1 MSNAPRVLLVTGAG
15 GFVGANLVRRL
26 VAQGERV
33 HAIIRADKPS
43 WRLADIADKIIWHKA
58 DLRDKNAVRAIAH
71 TVQPEIIYH
80 LATAG
85 VYAGVHVSD
94 AEMIDNNVLGLA
106 NLLDAMSDIDYRCFV
121 NTGSSAEYGQKQTPM
136 HENDICEPV
145 TVYGISKLAAT
156 HYAALVARKES
167 KSIVTLRLFSPYG
180 PYDDESR
187 LMSYAI
193 VRSLRGEN
201 LALGDA
207 GSVRDFI
214 YIDDAVDAYIQC
226 AKNEV
231 KFSGEVLNI
240 AGGKE
245 YSVGTVVD
253 KIVEKTKSSSTHS
266 WKNDNAKRSWESSH
280 WQADISKA
288 KNILHWEPKISL
300 DRGLD
305 ETIAWF
311 REHQSFYKDI

>member
-85 VYAGVHVSD
+85 VYAGVHVSG

-121 NTGSSAEYGQKQTPM
+121 NTGSSAEYGQKQTSM
-136 HENDICEPV
+136 HENDICEPM
-145 TVYGISKLAAT
+145 TMYGISKLAAT

-180 PYDDESR
+180 PYDDERR

-193 VRSLRGEN
+193 VHALHDES
-201 LALGDA
+201 LALGDSQ
-207 GSVRDFI
+207 SVRDLV
-214 YIDDAVDAYIQC
+214 YIDDVVDAYIRC
-226 AKNEV
+226 AENGV

-245 YSVGTVVD
+245 YSVGAVIE
-253 KIVEKTKSSSTHS
+253 KILEKTKSSSTRS
-266 WKNDNAKRSWESSH
+266 WKNENAKRAWESSH
-280 WQADISKA
+280 WQADISQA

-311 REHQSFYKDI
+311 QKNLSFYKGI